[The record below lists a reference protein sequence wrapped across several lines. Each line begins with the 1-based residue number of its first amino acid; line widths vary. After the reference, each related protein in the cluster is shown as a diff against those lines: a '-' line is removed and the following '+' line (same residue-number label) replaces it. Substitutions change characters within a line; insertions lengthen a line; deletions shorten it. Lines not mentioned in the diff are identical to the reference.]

1 MNYKIELSTNF
12 RKEAKKLNK
21 KFPSLKLVFIA
32 LIINLLTA
40 SHHANLLQPKPIPSH
55 PTRCQTT

>member
-1 MNYKIELSTNF
+1 MNYKIELSANF
-12 RKEAKKLNK
+12 KKEAKKLNK

-40 SHHANLLQPKPIPSH
+40 SHYA
-55 PTRCQTT
+55 